1 MTTLM
6 ALSPGEGPD
15 IEFPW
20 AYVIEGWTL
29 YADQAGSAV
38 LDLRVATSYA
48 TFPTLTSICGSAKP
62 TLSGAQK
69 ATSTTLTG
77 WTTALPRGTV
87 LRPVLESAS
96 AVTRLS
102 LTLYVRAV

>member
-1 MTTLM
+1 MTTRL
-6 ALSPGEGPD
+6 ALEPGEGPD

-29 YADQAGSAV
+29 YADQVGSAV
-38 LDLRVATSYA
+38 LDLRATDYA
-48 TFPTLTSICGSAKP
+48 TFPTATSICGSAKP
-62 TLSGAQK
+62 TLASAQK
-69 ATSTTLTG
+69 ATSSTLTG